1 MHYHD
6 RPHFLLLS
14 ICAVQFLLV
23 AFLAPILGTFST
35 PSAEVFRRRK
45 KKKISFFIRNES
57 NREQLLS
64 RKFLLLLLLL
74 FWGCCCFLFTESPA
88 TERLNRHHHYD
99 KRKEPAHDSLCNIGC
114 VVFVIVP
121 VYSFGSTSFTLTN
134 FVFFFFFFFFL
145 LDYLRGKW
153 GNGNLN

>member
-1 MHYHD
+1 MYYHD

-35 PSAEVFRRRK
+35 PSAEVFRRRN

-64 RKFLLLLLLL
+64 RKFLLLLL
-74 FWGCCCFLFTESPA
+74 FWVVVVSFLPNRQPPRDSTAIIIMTKERSPP
-88 TERLNRHHHYD
+88 TIRYVILD
-99 KRKEPAHDSLCNIGC
+99 VSSLSLSLCILLVALVSRSRISC
-114 VVFVIVP
+114 FFSSSS
-121 VYSFGSTSFTLTN
+121 SFF
-134 FVFFFFFFFFL
+134 
-145 LDYLRGKW
+145 W
-153 GNGNLN
+153 II